1 MGWQG
6 PGLSSQV
13 GGTGRAWDAPRKAG
27 DSGAVGW
34 PGTLLVV
41 YVSHT
46 ISFPS
51 CEALTNSLGR
61 GETHVSPNPPFLPVS
76 P

>member
-1 MGWQG
+1 MAG
-6 PGLSSQV
+6 PG
-13 GGTGRAWDAPRKAG
+13 
-27 DSGAVGW
+27 GW
-34 PGTLLVV
+34 AGTLLVV

-61 GETHVSPNPPFLPVS
+61 GEDTHVTQPSFPACLPLTPPAPSPGLLS
-76 P
+76 LT